1 MFEIFSII
9 RLCKFLNLQF
19 LMFKKDIIISKKKK
33 KQHLNKNLIH
43 PLNIIMNI
51 LRYIFALC
59 LFGVV
64 FF

>member
-19 LMFKKDIIISKKKK
+19 LMFKKDIISKKK

-51 LRYIFALC
+51 LCYIFALC

>member
-19 LMFKKDIIISKKKK
+19 LMFKKDIIISKKK